1 MKIKVNQD
9 ACIGCGACCAIADDL
24 FEIDDNGLSKAKVT
38 EVPEDKKDVAKEAV
52 ESCPTSAIVE
62 E

>member
-9 ACIGCGACCAIADDL
+9 ACIGCGACCAMADDL

>member
-1 MKIKVNQD
+1 MKIRVNQD
-9 ACIGCGACCAIADDL
+9 ACIGCGACCAIDDDL